1 MCRFP
6 VVTQCSLGLAVA
18 LSGAAMVSR
27 PTAASG
33 QSAALPARIASD
45 STALV
50 RLEAAILRA
59 NAALIARRAA
69 LTAARA
75 RLAAT
80 GFAAPALLSTEAG
93 ELPHG
98 VDLIHAQSLRIAVEK
113 ELLPTVVVTRARAVA
128 AQDVAAESVAVL
140 ATERRLIAL
149 MNRTLVRSVLWSA
162 VTARLA
168 AEDSL
173 LASAETSLRTQFAA
187 GNARYV
193 DVLRLRTARLQV
205 QTSQAAA
212 AAEAASARL
221 GLDALVM
228 DADPDA
234 GLRRSALFVVDQREV
249 VVNAA
254 LPAAPNT
261 DSLLAIS
268 SAAMAA
274 DIAVARARAVRELL
288 VAQQRPRIS
297 GFAGLQRSKG
307 DDGQL
312 TAGPV
317 AGLSLSLPFTARRGN
332 EAAVAAADRAMD
344 SALAFRVAALADARA
359 GLADSRSRY
368 EAARTRLAV
377 FDAALLRGAR
387 DEREGALASYR
398 TGALSLLEL
407 LDFERALAQAETDHL
422 RARIDASDARSAMIL
437 QAFGGSGSATVG
449 ESSASAP
456 GIP

>member
-1 MCRFP
+1 MCRFST
-6 VVTQCSLGLAVA
+6 VARCSLGLAIA
-18 LSGAAMVSR
+18 IGGATSVTR
-27 PTAASG
+27 PTAAYG
-33 QSAALPARIASD
+33 QSAALPVRMSSD
-45 STALV
+45 STALT
-50 RLEAAILRA
+50 RLEAAVLRA
-59 NAALIARRAA
+59 NATLIARRAA
-69 LTAARA
+69 LTVARA

-80 GFAAPALLSTEAG
+80 GFAAPVMLSTEAG

-98 VDLIHAQSLRIAVEK
+98 IDLIHAQSLRIAVDK
-113 ELLPTVVVTRARAVA
+113 EFLPTVVATRARAVA
-128 AQDVAAESVAVL
+128 AHDVAAESVAVL

-149 MNRTLVRSVLWSA
+149 MNRALVRSVLWSA

-212 AAEAASARL
+212 AAEAVSARL

-228 DADPDA
+228 DADPDTA
-234 GLRRSALFVVDQREV
+234 LRRSALLVVDQREV
-249 VVNAA
+249 AVNAA

-274 DIAVARARAVRELL
+274 DIAVARVRAVRELL
-288 VAQQRPRIS
+288 VVQQRPRIS
-297 GFAGLQRSKG
+297 GFAGLQRFKG

-332 EAAVAAADRAMD
+332 EAAVVAADRAMD
-344 SALAFRVAALADARA
+344 GALAFRVAALADTRA
-359 GLADSRSRY
+359 GLADSRNRY

-387 DEREGALASYR
+387 EEREGALASYR

-422 RARIDASDARSAMIL
+422 RARIDASDALSAMVL
-437 QAFGGSGSATVG
+437 QAFGSGSAT